1 MEMTILKKRQ
11 VEEVKG
17 ELQSNMVRLVE
28 REGKL
33 EDLDRKVLIDFF
45 WAFEVLNIVRIVSNK
60 LAKLKW
66 CTSRVH
72 FGKIQFEN
80 QSMKAVGH
88 RFQKIYHIP

>member
-1 MEMTILKKRQ
+1 M
-11 VEEVKG
+11 KG

-66 CTSRVH
+66 CISRVH
-72 FGKIQFEN
+72 FGKIHF
-80 QSMKAVGH
+80 G
-88 RFQKIYHIP
+88 KIHFVNLNLNWTIL